1 VSQIERL
8 TTFSCRLLNERLQF
22 GARHRF
28 VNDLLPAIVI
38 HLRKLTQLVEDV
50 LALRWTELWQLFD
63 NLSSTHKGSITEF
76 VSLDGRMGK
85 LKR

>member
-1 VSQIERL
+1 
-8 TTFSCRLLNERLQF
+8 
-22 GARHRF
+22 
-28 VNDLLPAIVI
+28 
-38 HLRKLTQLVEDV
+38 LRKLTQLVEDG

-63 NLSSTHKGSITEF
+63 NLSSAHKGSITEF